1 MVSSPFFL
9 FEHGQRAVS
18 RFGPPA
24 MGSHNMF
31 AQRSRQRPRGLVLR
45 GSSRPVG
52 KVRARSRSAHRREA
66 IECRAGRAAVCR
78 RRLHR
83 DVAGAPRPQ
92 EL

>member
-31 AQRSRQRPRGLVLR
+31 AQRSASGRA
-45 GSSRPVG
+45 GSFCEVQVG
-52 KVRARSRSAHRREA
+52 RSGRYARVRARRIGVKRSSAARDALLSVDGGYTAMRPARLGRRS
-66 IECRAGRAAVCR
+66 
-78 RRLHR
+78 
-83 DVAGAPRPQ
+83 
-92 EL
+92 